1 MQHLLIEP
9 TAPGPFR
16 WPDVPRG
23 KVSHWLRG
31 RFGGGGHGEPKPP
44 TATDQR
50 PPAQR
55 RAADPAPPS
64 PASPPK
70 EVDPSLPCIFDEFEL
85 SEEQLGAG
93 ASSVVVRARAKGG
106 SGQQLYAV
114 KIITLDGHYSE
125 ADAAEEFALQQRLKH
140 PRLATALGAYR
151 GDPGKYYLLF
161 ELLEGG
167 SLKELPQLAAEA
179 DVARIMAGVFGALS
193 TLHREKLIHCD
204 VKLENLILQTPGDFS
219 SVRLTDFGLCH
230 DMRKG
235 FWGTTASGTPSYF
248 APELVRVFRRER
260 GAVFG
265 QHVDVWA
272 AGVVLHQLLSGEM
285 PFDGMNFKSLFQ
297 QIDDQPVAMSGPAW
311 AGVSE
316 EAKDLVRRCLTRDF
330 HARLSARDAARH
342 PWLRPYLDKRPSS
355 MDTVRKI
362 LGRISPKL
370 GSSPTRQ

>member
-1 MQHLLIEP
+1 MQYLLVEP
-9 TAPGPFR
+9 TAPGPFS
-16 WPDVPRG
+16 WPDISRG
-23 KVSHWLRG
+23 KVSQWLRG
-31 RFGGGGHGEPKPP
+31 RFGGGGGLGEPKPP
-44 TATDQR
+44 TATDQLA
-50 PPAQR
+50 PAQCH
-55 RAADPAPPS
+55 AVDPAPPS
-64 PASPPK
+64 PASAPK

-106 SGQQLYAV
+106 SGQQQYAPTV
-114 KIITLDGHYSE
+114 VN
-125 ADAAEEFALQQRLKH
+125 
-140 PRLATALGAYR
+140 LA
-151 GDPGKYYLLF
+151 KYYLLF

-167 SLKELPQLAAEA
+167 SLKDLPPLAAEA

-193 TLHREKLIHCD
+193 ILHREKLIHCD

-248 APELVRVFRRER
+248 APELARVFRRER

-285 PFDGMNFKSLFQ
+285 PFDGLHFKTLFQ
-297 QIDDQPVAMSGPAW
+297 QIDEQPVEMSSPAW

-355 MDTVRKI
+355 MDTVRKF
-362 LGRISPKL
+362 LGRISPML